1 MIEYILLHLEPVIT
15 IACGVVLGALVFSL
29 IVWVLLHCAH
39 KTSEVDLER
48 VLRRKE
54 GFKR

>member
-1 MIEYILLHLEPVIT
+1 MIEYILVHLEPVIT

-29 IVWVLLHCAH
+29 IIWVLLRFAH
-39 KTSEVDLER
+39 KTSELDLER
-48 VLRRKE
+48 VLRGKE

>member
-15 IACGVVLGALVFSL
+15 IACGVVLGALIFSL

-39 KTSEVDLER
+39 KTSEVDLEC
-48 VLRRKE
+48 VLRGKE